1 MNRTT
6 KVILPFAL
14 AMGIV
19 VQPAFAKSPLASTP
33 KVKTTKAAAK
43 KATAQHSCCSVES
56 ASESKALNGETTNN
70 HATTQFAAFTNDQ
83 AFVNKHEEP
92 LPLAFMAKG
101 TAVTV
106 KAADGTECTGYEIK
120 PAKDTKNVIFV
131 IHEWWGLNDYIKQ
144 EADKLGEETGARVI
158 ALDLY
163 DGKLATTPADAGKY
177 MQANKPERSKA
188 IIEAFQKYVGNDA
201 KIATIG
207 WCFGGGWSHQASLAV
222 GKQAVGCVIY
232 YGMPEMDAK
241 KLAAMNAPTLGIF
254 AKQDKWITP
263 EIATKFEA
271 AVKAAGKPIEVK
283 MYDADHAF
291 ANPSNPKYGKEM
303 AEDAHKAVL
312 AFLKKCFA

>member
-1 MNRTT
+1 MNRHTT
-6 KVILPFAL
+6 LVLASAL
-14 AMGIV
+14 LLGTLSHA
-19 VQPAFAKSPLASTP
+19 SLTASTP
-33 KVKTTKAAAK
+33 KVKNTKTKSTAK
-43 KATAQHSCCSVES
+43 HSCCSVEGT
-56 ASESKALNGETTNN
+56 ADSKALNNKATNN
-70 HATTQFAAFTNDQ
+70 QATTQFAAFTNDQ

-92 LPLAFMAKG
+92 LPVTFQTKG
-101 TAVTV
+101 AAVKV
-106 KAADGTECTGYEIK
+106 KAADGTECSGYEIK

-144 EADKLGEETGARVI
+144 ESDKLSEETGAHVI

-188 IIEAFQKYVGNDA
+188 IIEAFQKYVGKDA

-263 EIATKFEA
+263 EVATKFEA

-291 ANPSNPKYGKEM
+291 ANPSNPKYGKGM